1 MQNTEFLKLNMPELS
16 DKADIRKISE
26 DMKWIDDVIKKLND
40 LHASIEQR
48 LTRLELKGENTD
60 TVISGIRSDV
70 SSLIRGVDG
79 LVVRINSLEA
89 SATDTAKRINTLS
102 DRQAADV
109 AQLTKQTAAL
119 ESRLAVLADGLK
131 KTDSSVAEI
140 TKQIAEVNGRVASY
154 DSTISELKIALS
166 NVNATIKSI
175 TDVTENLDA
184 RVTALEQGPSPEPV
198 PPVQKFY
205 VYWGAS
211 AAETPNM
218 AVVSSLAYKTYTD
231 TISRTIS
238 VPVNEE
244 YIYYA
249 FPKDKGTVRFT
260 VAGNEGGFE
269 EPVDVPVTDSEG
281 NTVIYRVY
289 RSVQKLDITVPI
301 VVSKG

>member
-89 SATDTAKRINTLS
+89 SVTDTAKRINTLS

-119 ESRLAVLADGLK
+119 ESRLAVLADNLK

-184 RVTALEQGPSPEPV
+184 RVTALEKGPEPEPV

-218 AVVSSLAYKTYTD
+218 SVVSGLPYKTYTD
-231 TISRTIS
+231 TVLRTITVPCNSEYCYYCIPKSEGS
-238 VPVNEE
+238 VQFEVS
-244 YIYYA
+244 
-249 FPKDKGTVRFT
+249 GFT
-260 VAGNEGGFE
+260 GGFE
-269 EPVDVPVTDSEG
+269 SPVEVGVIDSEG
-281 NTVIYRVY
+281 NSVIYNVY
-289 RSVQKLDITVPI
+289 RSTQLLEGTAPI
-301 VVSKG
+301 KVKR

>member
-1 MQNTEFLKLNMPELS
+1 MRNWYDGGCDCNNPDPVIGVIVGGKKFPFGTVKQS
-16 DKADIRKISE
+16 DYNADQKE
-26 DMKWIDDVIKKLND
+26 VND
-40 LHASIEQR
+40 
-48 LTRLELKGENTD
+48 
-60 TVISGIRSDV
+60 
-70 SSLIRGVDG
+70 
-79 LVVRINSLEA
+79 
-89 SATDTAKRINTLS
+89 
-102 DRQAADV
+102 
-109 AQLTKQTAAL
+109 
-119 ESRLAVLADGLK
+119 RLAVLDNRINVNKQLTDTEINAIKQKLEADEK
-131 KTDSSVAEI
+131 KIDRIELSTISAAKDVAEI
-140 TKQIAEVNGRVASY
+140 KGRIASF
-154 DSTISELKIALS
+154 DSTISEIKIAL
-166 NVNATIKSI
+166 NNINATIKSI
-175 TDVTENLDA
+175 TDVTDNLDA

-211 AAETPNM
+211 AAEIPNM